1 MKFEQ
6 VATLLNDVLKETL
19 GTSEIVVEDIKDVVA
34 LGKAYDDIINN
45 EAYDKYCRKLIN
57 HIGRVIFV
65 DRVYEGQAPSVLMD
79 GWEYGSILE
88 KISGELPESVENDT
102 WKLTDGN
109 SYDQDTFHAPKVQA
123 KFFNEATTFEIQM
136 SFTQLQ
142 VKHSFSSATQ
152 LNAFFS
158 MIENL
163 IKNRKTLDYDNLIM
177 RTINNFTAQTLY
189 TAYGKK
195 TTEADYAKGSTSRA
209 VNLLFL
215 YKVVNPTATVTAEN
229 CLYDLDFLKFAAYT
243 MKKYSKRLTKMSTLF
258 NYGGKTRFTPK
269 DRQKFILLD
278 DFASAAD
285 VYLQSDT
292 FHNEMTKIDGYETVT
307 YWQGSGTNY
316 GFGDV
321 SDLHV
326 KIKDVFNDT
335 PTVGG
340 IEIHASGILG
350 VLFDR
355 DALGVCNKDDRVPTH
370 YNARGEFTNFFY
382 KSDAEF
388 FNDYDENFVVFFVAD

>member
-19 GTSEIVVEDIKDVVA
+19 GKSDIVVEDIKDTVA
-34 LGKAYDDIINN
+34 LGKAYEDIINN

-88 KISGELPESVENDT
+88 KISGELPDSVENAS
-102 WKLTDGN
+102 WKLTDGT

-123 KFFNEATTFEIQM
+123 KFFNESVTYEIQM

-142 VKHSFSSATQ
+142 VKQSFSSATQ

-215 YKVVNPTATVTAEN
+215 YKALNPTTTVTAEN

-258 NYGGKTRFTPK
+258 NYGGKARFTPK
-269 DRQKFILLD
+269 NKQKFILLD

-285 VYLQSDT
+285 VYLQSET
-292 FHNEMTKIDGYETVT
+292 FHNEMTKIEGYETVT
-307 YWQGSGTNY
+307 YWQGSGTDY
-316 GFGDV
+316 GFGSV
-321 SDLHV
+321 TDLHV
-326 KIKDVFNDT
+326 KIKDVFNDS
-335 PTVGG
+335 PTAGG
-340 IEIHASGILG
+340 IEVHTSGILG

-382 KSDAEF
+382 KSDAEY